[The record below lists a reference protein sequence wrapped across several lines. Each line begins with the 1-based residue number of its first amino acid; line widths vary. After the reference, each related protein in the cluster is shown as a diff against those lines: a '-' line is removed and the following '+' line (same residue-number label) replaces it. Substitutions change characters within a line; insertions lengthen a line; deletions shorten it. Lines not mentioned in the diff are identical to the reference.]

1 MDEPP
6 AVATIVIAAFN
17 AAHTIRAAIDSAL
30 AQTAPVEIVVVDD
43 ASQDHTAE
51 IVDAI
56 AKTVPNLRLLRQDHN
71 AGPAAA
77 RNRAIAH
84 STAPWV
90 AVLDAD
96 DVMAPNRIA
105 TLAAQATS
113 ENLDFLADDIEKG
126 DPGSDPG
133 SRTRLWSDTTIG
145 LQRIE
150 AAAFIRA
157 NLASGCGERREMGF
171 LKPLMRRAFLDRHGL
186 RYGPLR
192 LGEDYDLYA
201 RALILGARFGLCD
214 PCGYLAV
221 VREESLSGSHPTF
234 VHADLMAADDRML
247 AMPGLSP
254 QTRRALSDHRLE
266 HHKKWVWRRLIDA
279 VRERR
284 PVAALGCFHAPLPVA
299 ADLSRNLGAETLRRL
314 GHRLRGT

>member
-1 MDEPP
+1 
-6 AVATIVIAAFN
+6 
-17 AAHTIRAAIDSAL
+17 
-30 AQTAPVEIVVVDD
+30 
-43 ASQDHTAE
+43 
-51 IVDAI
+51 
-56 AKTVPNLRLLRQDHN
+56 
-71 AGPAAA
+71 
-77 RNRAIAH
+77 
-84 STAPWV
+84 
-90 AVLDAD
+90 
-96 DVMAPNRIA
+96 
-105 TLAAQATS
+105 
-113 ENLDFLADDIEKG
+113 
-126 DPGSDPG
+126 
-133 SRTRLWSDTTIG
+133 
-145 LQRIE
+145 
-150 AAAFIRA
+150 
-157 NLASGCGERREMGF
+157 MGF

-247 AMPGLSP
+247 AMPGLSA